1 MKRKIFLS
9 LSLSTLL
16 FGGSFAD
23 YLNSQNSSFA
33 NFQEREDKQ
42 FQKFQ
47 KELNQDFQQYQKILQ
62 KEFAKYQREIY
73 KLWGDK
79 VVSTPTKWVEYSKNK
94 KKRKIVDFEKGEI
107 RVEIISKSPKKVAE
121 KNLMKEAI
129 KTLMETP
136 QEAKANDEL
145 TKRVE
150 KEFSKVAKT
159 PIVKSRETDKTP
171 IVGGVLGLTSV
182 GKIIHYV
189 KSNKGKTE
197 VRKSKIQGSKV
208 YATTIKL
215 PKYFPLKKAK
225 QYSDLVN
232 RYSKKFKVEKALVYA
247 IIHSES
253 SFNPLSKSYVPAYG
267 LMQIV
272 PRTAGIDAYYF
283 VYKRKR
289 LLSASYL
296 YRPKNNIELGSAYLH
311 ILYYNYFKNV
321 KNPESRLYCTIASYN
336 TGAGNVA
343 RAFVG
348 KVRKNRIRKA
358 VDIINQMSPDEV
370 YKYLVENLPYDET
383 KRYLQKVAKRVK
395 IYRKINL

>member
-1 MKRKIFLS
+1 
-9 LSLSTLL
+9 
-16 FGGSFAD
+16 
-23 YLNSQNSSFA
+23 
-33 NFQEREDKQ
+33 
-42 FQKFQ
+42 
-47 KELNQDFQQYQKILQ
+47 
-62 KEFAKYQREIY
+62 
-73 KLWGDK
+73 
-79 VVSTPTKWVEYSKNK
+79 
-94 KKRKIVDFEKGEI
+94 
-107 RVEIISKSPKKVAE
+107 
-121 KNLMKEAI
+121 
-129 KTLMETP
+129 
-136 QEAKANDEL
+136 
-145 TKRVE
+145 
-150 KEFSKVAKT
+150 
-159 PIVKSRETDKTP
+159 
-171 IVGGVLGLTSV
+171 
-182 GKIIHYV
+182 
-189 KSNKGKTE
+189 
-197 VRKSKIQGSKV
+197 
-208 YATTIKL
+208 TIKL

-321 KNPESRLYCTIASYN
+321 KNPESRLYCTIAGYN

-370 YKYLVENLPYDET
+370 YRYLIENLPYDET